1 MSTSSN
7 LAQYSRSPLDPKNS
21 RAMLTAYLI
30 EKERRERRAI
40 DRYFPDSGPYR
51 RELYSKQ
58 LQFFA
63 AGGQHVPM
71 PSCPDKCDGSPH
83 RERCFMAA
91 NRIGKTSAGVYETV
105 LHLTGEYPH
114 WLTGKRFP
122 HAIKAWA
129 ASDTN
134 KQVRG
139 VLQEKLIGPV
149 NKQGTGLIPADAIT
163 HRTTKA
169 GTAEA
174 GDTIYVK
181 HASGGTSS
189 VQLKSYQEG
198 RVSFQADSV
207 HWLLFDEEP
216 DLPIYLEGLVSTM
229 SCDGQVVLVFTP
241 MLGLSE
247 VVLSFLPNG
256 LPGIT

>member
-51 RELYSKQ
+51 RELYTKH

-91 NRIGKTSAGVYETV
+91 NRIGKTSAGAYETV
-105 LHLTGEYPH
+105 LHLTGVYPH
-114 WLTGKRFP
+114 WWVGKRFDR
-122 HAIKAWA
+122 AIKAWA
-129 ASDTN
+129 CGQSN
-134 KQVRG
+134 KTVREI
-139 VLQEKLIGPV
+139 LQKELLGPANGIG
-149 NKQGTGLIPADAIT
+149 KGMIPGDLIT
-163 HRTTKA
+163 HRTTKQ
-169 GTAEA
+169 GIAEA
-174 GDTIYVK
+174 TDTIYVK
-181 HASGGTSS
+181 HASGGISS
-189 VQLKSYQEG
+189 VQLKSYEEG
-198 RVSFQADSV
+198 
-207 HWLLFDEEP
+207 
-216 DLPIYLEGLVSTM
+216 T
-229 SCDGQVVLVFTP
+229 
-241 MLGLSE
+241 
-247 VVLSFLPNG
+247 
-256 LPGIT
+256 

>member
-1 MSTSSN
+1 MSSSS
-7 LAQYSRSPLDPKNS
+7 LPRVPPTQ
-21 RAMLTAYLI
+21 LTAWLTAVPA
-30 EKERRERRAI
+30 ELERREKRAI
-40 DRYFPDSGPYR
+40 DRYFPDVGPYR
-51 RELYSKQ
+51 RELYAKH

-71 PSCPDKCDGSPH
+71 PSCPDNCDGSPH

-105 LHLTGEYPH
+105 LHLTGAYPH
-114 WLTGKRFP
+114 WWTGKRFP

-169 GTAEA
+169 GIAEA
-174 GDTIYVK
+174 VDTIYVK

-198 RVSFQADSV
+198 RESFQADTV

-216 DLPIYLEGLVSTM
+216 SLAIYSEGLIRTM
-229 SCDGQVVLVFTP
+229 TCDGQVVLVFTP
-241 MLGLSE
+241 LLGLSE
-247 VVLSFLPNG
+247 VVLSFVPNG
-256 LPGIT
+256 LPGAT